1 MRCWKLAVIYLSVVR
16 ILNKSDKGEKTM
28 STIDDRILNIDRV
41 ICRHIGS
48 ADFSPRGAVSQ
59 DVLAQLRNFLEHI
72 MLKFYANGGDID
84 NTYENIC
91 KAIEFVQ
98 TRGDLKLL
106 YKFHDYL
113 QIVASHY
120 TLDEE
125 NSERLMLK
133 YYKYLLETR
142 ILLREKC
149 GLEVLSN
156 LEKFPLNVDK
166 NLQEYYERI
175 SNKVDRYDTRLAG
188 SGEKYYIQKI
198 KPFFVGGKIYYEVT
212 FTPANDYSSKS
223 NRVIAFTRINVTDNY
238 AAKFHFVNDSIEM
251 LGKTMPIIIIVG
263 WEVAIRDCEYQN
275 FISVVTGTRTK
286 PSYPEQRV
294 ISGFLSCTGFS
305 LCDLMD
311 FPDNEYR
318 KLVRSWKE
326 ELRSTSFIDVLA
338 SCRKIIKSKSAGQNV
353 LRYLLY
359 SMNNV
364 VIKCQKQMTKNEN
377 LSKLYLQNGCIPFD
391 TMPFINSPI
400 GHNPRIRALF
410 DCIPIKDRKHEL
422 LARLVRNNTEIQ
434 GQLFTTVRDIVGFDD
449 IPTLAEQYN
458 DALWFGHREY
468 SKLVIENG
476 QIFINGY
483 KQDTCN
489 IIRKLKSLSVNGI
502 QNYTGTVEAWLN
514 GAGSGVDS
522 EEKRE
527 ALKQMFS
534 QSQVAIVYGSA
545 GVGKSTLINH
555 VAHFFSEKNKLFLSQ
570 TNPAVDNLKRRV
582 TAASCTFST
591 IKRFLTKR
599 DVRTNYDLLVIDE
612 CSTVSNSDI
621 KKVLEKATFQLLLL
635 VGDTYQI
642 NSIRFGN
649 WFSVVRKFIPE
660 SAVFELNSP
669 YRSSNEGL
677 LTLWSRVR
685 NMDDTIMELIARQ
698 EYSIS
703 LDTSIFNP
711 AEEDEIILCLN
722 YDGLYGIN
730 NINRFLQESNPNPSV
745 TWGIQQYKIGD
756 PILFNDS
763 DRFSPVIY
771 NNMKGK
777 VVGIQVFDE
786 DDISGY
792 IQFDIEL
799 NKIING
805 LDAMG
810 CDFELLENSENG
822 NSIIRFIVNK
832 TKSVDEDDSSNS
844 RAVVPFQVA
853 YAVSIHKA
861 QGLEYSSVKIVITD
875 EIDELITHNIFY
887 TAITRAQNKLKIYW
901 TPEVEH
907 KVLTSIKP
915 RDIKKDVGILRKYLL
930 Q

>member
-1 MRCWKLAVIYLSVVR
+1 
-16 ILNKSDKGEKTM
+16 
-28 STIDDRILNIDRV
+28 
-41 ICRHIGS
+41 
-48 ADFSPRGAVSQ
+48 
-59 DVLAQLRNFLEHI
+59 
-72 MLKFYANGGDID
+72 
-84 NTYENIC
+84 
-91 KAIEFVQ
+91 
-98 TRGDLKLL
+98 
-106 YKFHDYL
+106 
-113 QIVASHY
+113 
-120 TLDEE
+120 
-125 NSERLMLK
+125 
-133 YYKYLLETR
+133 
-142 ILLREKC
+142 
-149 GLEVLSN
+149 
-156 LEKFPLNVDK
+156 
-166 NLQEYYERI
+166 
-175 SNKVDRYDTRLAG
+175 
-188 SGEKYYIQKI
+188 
-198 KPFFVGGKIYYEVT
+198 
-212 FTPANDYSSKS
+212 
-223 NRVIAFTRINVTDNY
+223 
-238 AAKFHFVNDSIEM
+238 
-251 LGKTMPIIIIVG
+251 
-263 WEVAIRDCEYQN
+263 
-275 FISVVTGTRTK
+275 
-286 PSYPEQRV
+286 
-294 ISGFLSCTGFS
+294 
-305 LCDLMD
+305 MD

-326 ELRSTSFIDVLA
+326 ELRSTLFIDVLA

-400 GHNPRIRALF
+400 GHNPRMGALF

-458 DALWFGHREY
+458 DALWCGHREY

-591 IKRFLTKR
+591 IKRFLTKQ

-612 CSTVSNSDI
+612 CSTVSNSDM

-669 YRSSNEGL
+669 YRSSNAGL

-745 TWGIQQYKIGD
+745 IWGIQQYKIGD

-907 KVLTSIKP
+907 KVLTNIKP
-915 RDIKKDVGILRKYLL
+915 RDIKKDVGMLRKYLL

>member
-1 MRCWKLAVIYLSVVR
+1 
-16 ILNKSDKGEKTM
+16 M
-28 STIDDRILNIDRV
+28 STIDNRILNIDKV

-48 ADFSPRGAVSQ
+48 SDFSPRGAVSQ
-59 DVLAQLRNFLEHI
+59 DVLAQLRNFLEHV

-91 KAIEFVQ
+91 KAIEYVQ

-113 QIVASHY
+113 QIIASHY

-142 ILLREKC
+142 ILLREKFD
-149 GLEVLSN
+149 LEVLSN
-156 LEKFPLNVDK
+156 LEKFPLNTDK
-166 NLQEYYERI
+166 TLQEYYEKI
-175 SNKVDRYDTRLAG
+175 SDKIDRYNTRIAG
-188 SGEKYYIQKI
+188 SGEKFYIQKI
-198 KPFFVGGKIYYEVT
+198 KPFFVGEKIYYEVT
-212 FTPANDYSSKS
+212 FTPANDYASKS
-223 NRVIAFTRINVTDNY
+223 NRVIAFTRINLTDNY
-238 AAKFHFVNDSIEM
+238 SARFQLVNGNIEI

-275 FISVVTGTRTK
+275 FISLVTGERTT

-294 ISGFLSCTGFS
+294 ISTFLSNTGFS

-311 FPDNEYR
+311 FPDEEY
-318 KLVRSWKE
+318 KALVKGWKE
-326 ELRSTSFIDVLA
+326 ELRSSTFVDVLTI
-338 SCRKIIKSKSAGQNV
+338 CRKIIKSKSAGQNI

-359 SMNNV
+359 CMNNT
-364 VIKCQKQMTKNEN
+364 VIKCQRQMVKNVN
-377 LSKLYLQNGCIPFD
+377 LSKLYLENGCIPFD
-391 TMPFINSPI
+391 TMPYINSPI
-400 GHNPRIRALF
+400 GHNPKMSSLF
-410 DCIPIKDRKHEL
+410 ECIPAKDRKHEL
-422 LARLVRNNTEIQ
+422 LARLVRNNTEIN
-434 GQLFTTVRDIVGFDD
+434 GQLFTTLKDIVGFDD
-449 IPTLAEQYN
+449 IPAVKERYN
-458 DALWFGHREY
+458 DSLWFGHREN

-483 KQDTCN
+483 KKDTCS
-489 IIRKLKSLSVNGI
+489 IIQRLKSLSASGI

-522 EEKRE
+522 QEKRD
-527 ALKQMFS
+527 AIKQMFS
-534 QSQVAIVYGSA
+534 RSQVAIVYGSA
-545 GVGKSTLINH
+545 GVGKSTLISH
-555 VAHFFSEKNKLFLSQ
+555 VAQFFSEKSKLFLAQ

-582 TAASCTFST
+582 TAANCSFLT
-591 IKRFLTKR
+591 IARFLAKQ
-599 DVRTNYDLLVIDE
+599 DVKTDYDLLVIDE
-612 CSTVSNSDI
+612 CSTVSNSDM
-621 KKVLEKATFQLLLL
+621 KRVLEKASFQLILL

-649 WFSVVRKFIPE
+649 WFSVVKKFIPE

-669 YRSSNEGL
+669 YRSKNDGL

-685 NMDDTIMELIARQ
+685 HMDDNIIELTARQ

-703 LDTSIFNP
+703 LDASIFTP
-711 AEEDEIILCLN
+711 SEDDEIILCLN

-745 TWGIQQYKIGD
+745 AWGIQQYKVGD

-777 VVGIQVFDE
+777 IVGIEVFDE
-786 DDISGY
+786 EDISAR
-792 IQFDIEL
+792 IQFDVEL
-799 NKIING
+799 NKVING

-810 CDFELLENSENG
+810 HDFTLLSNSENG
-822 NSIIRFIVNK
+822 NSIIRFYVNK
-832 TKSVDEDDSSNS
+832 TKSVDEDTSTNS

-875 EIDELITHNIFY
+875 EVDELITHNIFY

-901 TPEVEH
+901 TPEVEQ
-907 KVLTSIKP
+907 KVLSSIKL
-915 RDIKKDVGILRKYLL
+915 RDTKKDVGILRKYLMVDSV
-930 Q
+930 

>member
-1 MRCWKLAVIYLSVVR
+1 
-16 ILNKSDKGEKTM
+16 M
-28 STIDDRILNIDRV
+28 STIDDRIKYIDNV

-48 ADFSPRGAVSQ
+48 ADFSPRGAISQ
-59 DVLAQLRNFLEHI
+59 DILAQLRNFLEHI

-84 NTYENIC
+84 NTYDNIC

-142 ILLREKC
+142 ILLKEKY
-149 GLEVLSN
+149 GLDVLHN
-156 LEKFPLNVDK
+156 LENFPLNIDK
-166 NLQEYYERI
+166 TLQEYYEKI
-175 SNKVDRYDTRLAG
+175 SEKIDKYGTQLAET
-188 SGEKYYIQKI
+188 GEKYYIQKI
-198 KPFFVGGKIYYEVT
+198 KPFFIGEKIYYEVT
-212 FTPANDYSSKS
+212 FTPANDYSNKS
-223 NRVIAFTRINVTDNY
+223 NRVIAFTRIKITDNY
-238 AAKFHFVNDSIEM
+238 AARFQLKNDNIEII
-251 LGKTMPIIIIVG
+251 GKTMPIILIVG

-275 FISVVTGTRTK
+275 FISVVTGVKTK
-286 PSYPEQRV
+286 PSYLEQKI
-294 ISGFLSCTGFS
+294 ISEFLSRTGFS
-305 LCDLMD
+305 LCDLIS
-311 FPDNEYR
+311 FPDDEYYR
-318 KLVRSWKE
+318 LISGWKQ
-326 ELRSTSFIDVLA
+326 ELRSTTFIDVMTT
-338 SCRKIIKSKSAGQNV
+338 CRDIIRSKSAGQNV

-359 SMNNV
+359 NMNNI
-364 VIKCQKQMTKNEN
+364 VIKSQKQISMNEN
-377 LSKLYLQNGCIPFD
+377 LSKLYLANGCIPFD
-391 TMPFINSPI
+391 TMPLINSPI
-400 GHNPRIRALF
+400 GHNPKIGALF
-410 DCIPIKDRKHEL
+410 ECIPSADRKHEL

-434 GQLFTTVRDIVGFDD
+434 GQLFTTVKDIVGFDD
-449 IPTLAEQYN
+449 IPLLAEQYN
-458 DALWFGHREY
+458 NTLWYGHKEH

-483 KQDTCN
+483 KNDTCN
-489 IIRKLKSLSVNGI
+489 IIQKLKTLSERGI
-502 QNYTGTVEAWLN
+502 QNYTSTVEAWLN
-514 GAGSGVDS
+514 RTDSGVDS
-522 EEKRE
+522 EEKQE
-527 ALKQMFS
+527 VLKRMFS

-582 TAASCTFST
+582 TAGNCTFST
-591 IKRFLTKR
+591 ITRFLTKQ
-599 DVRTNYDLLVIDE
+599 DVRTDYDLLVIDE
-612 CSTVSNSDI
+612 CSTVSNSDM
-621 KKVLEKATFQLLLL
+621 KKVLEKASFQLILL

-660 SAVFELNSP
+660 SAVYELTNP
-669 YRSSNEGL
+669 YRSKNENL
-677 LTLWSRVR
+677 LTLWTRVR
-685 NMDDTIMELIARQ
+685 NMDETIMELIAKQ
-698 EYSIS
+698 EYSVS
-703 LDTSIFNP
+703 LNASIFSP
-711 AEEDEIILCLN
+711 AEDDEIILCLN

-730 NINRFLQESNPNPSV
+730 NINRFLQESNPNSPVS
-745 TWGIQQYKIGD
+745 WGIQQYKIGD

-777 VVGIQVFDE
+777 IVGIQVFDE
-786 DDISGY
+786 EEISCR

-799 NKIING
+799 TKVING
-805 LDAMG
+805 LDAKQ
-810 CDFELLENSENG
+810 CDFELLDNSDNG
-822 NSIIRFIVNK
+822 NSVIRFFVYK
-832 TKSVDEDDSSNS
+832 TKSTDEDDSSNS

-875 EIDELITHNIFY
+875 EVDELITHNIFY

-907 KVLTSIKP
+907 KVLTNIKP

-930 Q
+930 G

>member
-1 MRCWKLAVIYLSVVR
+1 MPTL
-16 ILNKSDKGEKTM
+16 
-28 STIDDRILNIDRV
+28 DDRIQNIDRV

-48 ADFSPRGAVSQ
+48 ADFSPRGAISQ
-59 DVLAQLRNFLEHI
+59 DILAQLRNFLEHI
-72 MLKFYANGGDID
+72 MLKFYANGGDIE

-91 KAIEFVQ
+91 KAIDYVK

-142 ILLREKC
+142 VLLRDRF
-149 GLEVLSN
+149 GLDILHN
-156 LEKFPLNVDK
+156 LEQFPLHIDVT
-166 NLQEYYERI
+166 LQEYYEKI
-175 SNKVDRYDTRLAG
+175 SQKIERYDTRLVG
-188 SGEKYYIQKI
+188 NGEKFYIQKI
-198 KPFFVGGKIYYEVT
+198 KPFFIGEKIYYEVT
-212 FTPANDYSSKS
+212 FTPANDYASKS
-223 NRVIAFTRINVTDNY
+223 NRVIAFTKIRITDNY
-238 AAKFHFVNDSIEM
+238 AAKFQLVNDSIEI
-251 LGKTMPIIIIVG
+251 LGKTMPIIIITG

-275 FISVVTGTRTK
+275 FVSIVTGVRTK
-286 PSYPEQRV
+286 PAYPEQKI
-294 ISGFLSCTGFS
+294 ISAYLSQTGFALS
-305 LCDLMD
+305 DLMD
-311 FPDNEYR
+311 FPQADYNNLINAWR
-318 KLVRSWKE
+318 R
-326 ELRSTSFIDVLA
+326 ELRSTTFIDVLDR
-338 SCRKIIKSKSAGQNV
+338 CRSIITEKSAGQNI

-359 SMNNV
+359 TMSNV
-364 VIKCQKQMTKNEN
+364 VIKAQRNTAKNDN
-377 LSKLYLQNGCIPFD
+377 LSRLYLQNGCIPFD

-400 GHNPRIRALF
+400 AHNPRLGTLF
-410 DCIPIKDRKHEL
+410 DCIPANNRKHEL

-434 GQLFTTVRDIVGFDD
+434 GQLFTSVRDITGFEE
-449 IPTLAEQYN
+449 IPALVEQYN
-458 DALWFGHREY
+458 AALWFGHRDN

-483 KQDTCN
+483 KKDTCT
-489 IIRKLKSLSVNGI
+489 IIEKLKSLSNNGV

-522 EEKRE
+522 EEKQN

-534 QSQVAIVYGSA
+534 HSQVAIIYGSA

-555 VAHFFSEKNKLFLSQ
+555 VAHFFSERSKLFLAQ

-582 TAASCTFST
+582 TAANCTFST
-591 IKRFLTKR
+591 ITRFLTKTG
-599 DVRTNYDLLVIDE
+599 VRTEYDLLVIDE
-612 CSTVSNSDI
+612 CSTVSNSDM
-621 KKVLEKATFQLLLL
+621 KKILEKSSFQLILL

-660 SAVFELNSP
+660 SAVFELTSP
-669 YRSSNEGL
+669 YRSNNQGL

-703 LDTSIFNP
+703 LDSSIFSP
-711 AEEDEIILCLN
+711 AEDDEIILCLN

-730 NINRFLQESNPNPSV
+730 NINRFLQESNPNIPV

-756 PILFNDS
+756 PILFNES

-777 VVGIQVFDE
+777 IVGIQVFDE
-786 DDISGY
+786 NEISGK
-792 IQFDIEL
+792 IQFDVEL
-799 NKIING
+799 PKVING

-810 CDFELLENSENG
+810 CDFQLLDNSENG
-822 NSIIRFIVNK
+822 NSVIRFIVNK
-832 TKSVDEDDSSNS
+832 TRSTDEDEASNS

-875 EIDELITHNIFY
+875 EVDELITHNIFY
-887 TAITRAQNKLKIYW
+887 TAITRAQNRLKIYW
-901 TPEVEH
+901 TPEVEN
-907 KVLTSIKP
+907 KVLTSIRP
-915 RDIKKDVGILRKYLL
+915 RDIRKDVGILRRYLL
-930 Q
+930 N

>member
-1 MRCWKLAVIYLSVVR
+1 
-16 ILNKSDKGEKTM
+16 
-28 STIDDRILNIDRV
+28 
-41 ICRHIGS
+41 
-48 ADFSPRGAVSQ
+48 
-59 DVLAQLRNFLEHI
+59 
-72 MLKFYANGGDID
+72 
-84 NTYENIC
+84 
-91 KAIEFVQ
+91 
-98 TRGDLKLL
+98 
-106 YKFHDYL
+106 
-113 QIVASHY
+113 
-120 TLDEE
+120 
-125 NSERLMLK
+125 
-133 YYKYLLETR
+133 
-142 ILLREKC
+142 
-149 GLEVLSN
+149 
-156 LEKFPLNVDK
+156 
-166 NLQEYYERI
+166 
-175 SNKVDRYDTRLAG
+175 
-188 SGEKYYIQKI
+188 
-198 KPFFVGGKIYYEVT
+198 
-212 FTPANDYSSKS
+212 
-223 NRVIAFTRINVTDNY
+223 
-238 AAKFHFVNDSIEM
+238 
-251 LGKTMPIIIIVG
+251 
-263 WEVAIRDCEYQN
+263 
-275 FISVVTGTRTK
+275 
-286 PSYPEQRV
+286 
-294 ISGFLSCTGFS
+294 
-305 LCDLMD
+305 MD

-400 GHNPRIRALF
+400 GHNPRMGALF

-612 CSTVSNSDI
+612 CSTVSNSDM

-649 WFSVVRKFIPE
+649 WFAVVRKFIPE

>member
-1 MRCWKLAVIYLSVVR
+1 MPK
-16 ILNKSDKGEKTM
+16 
-28 STIDDRILNIDRV
+28 IDDRILNIDRV
-41 ICRHIGS
+41 ICRHMGS
-48 ADFSPRGAVSQ
+48 ADFSSRGAISQ

-91 KAIEFVQ
+91 KAIEFVK
-98 TRGDLKLL
+98 TRGNLKLL

-142 ILLREKC
+142 KLLREKF
-149 GLEVLSN
+149 GLEVLNN
-156 LEKFPLNVDK
+156 LEKFPLNIDK
-166 NLQEYYERI
+166 TLQEYYEKI
-175 SNKVDRYDTRLAG
+175 SDKIDKYNTCLTG
-188 SGEKYYIQKI
+188 ENEKYYIQKI
-198 KPFFVGGKIYYEVT
+198 KPFFVGEKIYYEVT
-212 FTPANDYSSKS
+212 FTPANDYSNKS
-223 NRVIAFTRINVTDNY
+223 NRVIAFTRINITDNY
-238 AAKFHFVNDSIEM
+238 AAKFKLVNDSIEI
-251 LGKTMPIIIIVG
+251 LGKIMPIIIIVG

-275 FISVVTGTRTK
+275 FISVFTGVK
-286 PSYPEQRV
+286 KKASYPEQRV
-294 ISGFLSCTGFS
+294 INGFLSRTGFS

-311 FPDNEYR
+311 FPDNEYQN
-318 KLVRSWKE
+318 LVGSWKK
-326 ELRSTSFIDVLA
+326 ELRTTLFIDILD

-364 VIKCQKQMTKNEN
+364 IIKHQKQLAQNEK
-377 LSKLYLQNGCIPFD
+377 LSKLCLQNGCIPFD
-391 TMPFINSPI
+391 TMPFINSPL
-400 GHNPRIRALF
+400 GHNPKMRALF
-410 DCIPIKDRKHEL
+410 ECIPIANRKHEL
-422 LARLVRNNTEIQ
+422 LAHLVRNNTEIQ
-434 GQLFTTVRDIVGFDD
+434 GQLFTSVKDIVEFDD
-449 IPTLAEQYN
+449 IHALVNQYN
-458 DALWFGHREY
+458 ENLWDGHYEQ

-483 KQDTCN
+483 KDDTCT
-489 IIRKLKSLSVNGI
+489 IIQKLKSLSAKGI
-502 QNYTGTVEAWLN
+502 QNYTSTVEAWLN

-522 EEKRE
+522 EEKQE

-534 QSQVAIVYGSA
+534 QSHVAIIYGSA

-582 TAASCTFST
+582 TAANCAFST
-591 IKRFLTKR
+591 ITKFLTKQH
-599 DVRTNYDLLVIDE
+599 VRNNYDLLVIDE
-612 CSTVSNSDI
+612 CSTVSNSDM
-621 KKVLEKATFQLLLL
+621 KKVLKKASFQLILL

-649 WFSVVRKFIPE
+649 WFSVVRKFIPN
-660 SAVFELNSP
+660 SAVFELNNP

-685 NMDDTIMELIARQ
+685 NMDDNIMELIARQ

-703 LDTSIFNP
+703 LDASIFTP
-711 AEEDEIILCLN
+711 PKEDEIILCLN

-730 NINRFLQESNPNPSV
+730 NINRFLQESNPNPPV
-745 TWGIQQYKIGD
+745 TWGIQQYKIDD

-777 VVGIQVFDE
+777 IIGIQVFDKDE
-786 DDISGY
+786 VSGC
-792 IQFDIEL
+792 IQFDVEI
-799 NKIING
+799 NKPING
-805 LDAMG
+805 LDALE
-810 CDFELLENSENG
+810 CDFELLDNSENG
-822 NSIIRFIVNK
+822 NSVIRFIVNK
-832 TKSVDEDDSSNS
+832 TKSVDEDDPSNS
-844 RAVVPFQVA
+844 KSVVPFQVA

-861 QGLEYSSVKIVITD
+861 QGLEYNSVKIVITD
-875 EIDELITHNIFY
+875 EIGELITHNIFY
-887 TAITRAQNKLKIYW
+887 TAITRAQNKLRIYW

-907 KVLTSIKP
+907 NVLTNIKP

>member
-1 MRCWKLAVIYLSVVR
+1 
-16 ILNKSDKGEKTM
+16 
-28 STIDDRILNIDRV
+28 
-41 ICRHIGS
+41 
-48 ADFSPRGAVSQ
+48 
-59 DVLAQLRNFLEHI
+59 
-72 MLKFYANGGDID
+72 
-84 NTYENIC
+84 
-91 KAIEFVQ
+91 
-98 TRGDLKLL
+98 
-106 YKFHDYL
+106 
-113 QIVASHY
+113 
-120 TLDEE
+120 
-125 NSERLMLK
+125 
-133 YYKYLLETR
+133 
-142 ILLREKC
+142 
-149 GLEVLSN
+149 
-156 LEKFPLNVDK
+156 
-166 NLQEYYERI
+166 
-175 SNKVDRYDTRLAG
+175 
-188 SGEKYYIQKI
+188 
-198 KPFFVGGKIYYEVT
+198 
-212 FTPANDYSSKS
+212 
-223 NRVIAFTRINVTDNY
+223 
-238 AAKFHFVNDSIEM
+238 
-251 LGKTMPIIIIVG
+251 
-263 WEVAIRDCEYQN
+263 
-275 FISVVTGTRTK
+275 
-286 PSYPEQRV
+286 
-294 ISGFLSCTGFS
+294 
-305 LCDLMD
+305 
-311 FPDNEYR
+311 
-318 KLVRSWKE
+318 
-326 ELRSTSFIDVLA
+326 
-338 SCRKIIKSKSAGQNV
+338 
-353 LRYLLY
+353 
-359 SMNNV
+359 MNNV
-364 VIKCQKQMTKNEN
+364 VIKCQKQITKNEN

-400 GHNPRIRALF
+400 GHNPRMRALF

-612 CSTVSNSDI
+612 CSTVSNSDM

-685 NMDDTIMELIARQ
+685 
-698 EYSIS
+698 
-703 LDTSIFNP
+703 
-711 AEEDEIILCLN
+711 
-722 YDGLYGIN
+722 
-730 NINRFLQESNPNPSV
+730 
-745 TWGIQQYKIGD
+745 K
-756 PILFNDS
+756 
-763 DRFSPVIY
+763 
-771 NNMKGK
+771 
-777 VVGIQVFDE
+777 
-786 DDISGY
+786 
-792 IQFDIEL
+792 
-799 NKIING
+799 
-805 LDAMG
+805 
-810 CDFELLENSENG
+810 
-822 NSIIRFIVNK
+822 
-832 TKSVDEDDSSNS
+832 
-844 RAVVPFQVA
+844 
-853 YAVSIHKA
+853 
-861 QGLEYSSVKIVITD
+861 
-875 EIDELITHNIFY
+875 
-887 TAITRAQNKLKIYW
+887 
-901 TPEVEH
+901 
-907 KVLTSIKP
+907 
-915 RDIKKDVGILRKYLL
+915 
-930 Q
+930 

>member
-106 YKFHDYL
+106 YKFHNYL

-175 SNKVDRYDTRLAG
+175 SNKVDMYDTRLAG

-238 AAKFHFVNDSIEM
+238 AAKFHLVNDSIEM

-294 ISGFLSCTGFS
+294 ISRFLSCTGSS

-377 LSKLYLQNGCIPFD
+377 LSNLYLQNGCIPFD

-400 GHNPRIRALF
+400 GHNPRMGALF

-422 LARLVRNNTEIQ
+422 LARLVRNNTEIR

-468 SKLVIENG
+468 SKLVIESG

-534 QSQVAIVYGSA
+534 KSQVAIVYGSA

-591 IKRFLTKR
+591 ITRFLTKR
-599 DVRTNYDLLVIDE
+599 DIRTNYDLLVIDE
-612 CSTVSNSDI
+612 CSTVSNSDM

-777 VVGIQVFDE
+777 VVGIQVFNE

-832 TKSVDEDDSSNS
+832 TKSVDDDDSSNS